1 MGSQRGCFEVKH
13 HRILNMSRTTPT
25 HQHSHVS
32 SVNLNIPHMMSLHHS
47 FKDKNTLSQ
56 NNVIYQICTIARSL
70 NAASERQVQK
80 HARANIDK
88 EIVNNH
94 E

>member
-1 MGSQRGCFEVKH
+1 
-13 HRILNMSRTTPT
+13 
-25 HQHSHVS
+25 
-32 SVNLNIPHMMSLHHS
+32 MSLHHS
-47 FKDKNTLSQ
+47 FKNKNTLSQ
-56 NNVIYQICTIARSL
+56 NNVIDQICTIARSL

-94 E
+94 EW